1 MKTVHVTNRLI
12 NRDSLS
18 VGCLEPFSMC
28 REGVGPPSTR
38 EQLVV
43 RLVSFVLIS
52 FLLLPLTASGVVPA
66 PDGGYPGGNTAEGQA
81 ALLNL
86 TTGGFNTAI
95 GWLSLRTN
103 STGQF
108 NTAIGAGT
116 LLANTRDENTAAGGG
131 ALLGNTTGFANTAD
145 GVLALFSNTIGNG
158 NTAIGV
164 EALRLNDIGSGH
176 PRVW

>member
-86 TTGGFNTAI
+86 TTGGFNTAV
-95 GWLSLRTN
+95 GWFSLRSDT
-103 STGQF
+103 SGSF
-108 NTAIGAGT
+108 NTAVGAG
-116 LLANTRDENTAAGGG
+116 
-131 ALLGNTTGFANTAD
+131 
-145 GVLALFSNTIGNG
+145 ALFSNTAEKNTATGVGALLSNTTGAG
-158 NTAIGV
+158 NTANGAFALLSNNMGVRNTATGGHALSYNTIG
-164 EALRLNDIGSGH
+164 
-176 PRVW
+176 